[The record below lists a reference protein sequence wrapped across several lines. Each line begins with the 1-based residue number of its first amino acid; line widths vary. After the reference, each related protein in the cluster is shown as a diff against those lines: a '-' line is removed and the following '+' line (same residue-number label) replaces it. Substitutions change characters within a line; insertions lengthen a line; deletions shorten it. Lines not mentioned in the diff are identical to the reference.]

1 MKTKFVASAL
11 IAGACI
17 GIAAMSY
24 LLLGGLIGA
33 IMFAFG
39 LMAVVY
45 HNLQLFTGKAQFAWG
60 KRKEAM
66 PRYSY
71 NYGQLLAILGLNIVG
86 CWMVSFLVGG
96 MLFEISPD
104 TIVINRLSDGILMNG
119 LRAIPCGFIMTLSV
133 KSFKKGVVWPLIF
146 GIPTFIICAF
156 PHCIADVFYY
166 STCNVSL
173 LTDNAWA
180 LLCIYG
186 VTVIG
191 NYLGCNLY
199 RSFTKFK
206 NN

>member
-1 MKTKFVASAL
+1 MKFIASSL

-24 LLLGGLIGA
+24 LHLGGLIGA
-33 IMFAFG
+33 VMFAFG

-60 KRKEAM
+60 KQDKSK
-66 PRYSY
+66 PRFSY
-71 NYGQLLAILGLNIVG
+71 NYGQLAAILGLNIIG
-86 CWMVSFLVGG
+86 CWLVSFLVGG
-96 MLFEISPD
+96 MRFEISPD
-104 TIVINRLSDGILMNG
+104 TIVSNRIADGILLNG

-166 STCNVSL
+166 ATCSMDL
-173 LTDNAWA
+173 LIKNIWM
-180 LLCIYG
+180 LLG
-186 VTVIG
+186 VYAATVLG

-206 NN
+206 QN

>member
-1 MKTKFVASAL
+1 MKFIASSL

-17 GIAAMSY
+17 GIAAMTY
-24 LLLGGLIGA
+24 LHIGGLIGS

-39 LMAVVY
+39 LMAVVW
-45 HNLQLFTGKAQFAWG
+45 HDLKLFTGKAQFAWG
-60 KRKEAM
+60 KQDKRM

-71 NYGQLLAILGLNIVG
+71 SYGQIVTMLGLNIVG
-86 CWMVSFLVGG
+86 CWLVSLLVGG
-96 MLFEISPD
+96 MTFEISPD
-104 TIVINRLSDGILMNG
+104 TIVANRISDGVLMNG

-133 KSFKKGVVWPLIF
+133 KSFKKGVAWPLIF
-146 GIPTFIICAF
+146 GIPTFIVCAF

-166 STCNVSL
+166 ATCNTDL
-173 LTDNAWA
+173 LLNNIWM
-180 LLCIYG
+180 LLSIYA

-206 NN
+206 HN

>member
-1 MKTKFVASAL
+1 MKLIASSL

-17 GIAAMSY
+17 AIAAMTY
-24 LLLGGLIGA
+24 LHLGGLIGS

-39 LMAVVY
+39 LMAVVW
-45 HNLQLFTGKAQFAWG
+45 HDLKLFTGKAQFAWG
-60 KRKEAM
+60 KQDKRM

-71 NYGQLLAILGLNIVG
+71 NYGQIAAMLGLNIVG
-86 CWMVSFLVGG
+86 CWLVSFLVGG
-96 MLFEISPD
+96 MTFEISPD
-104 TIVINRLSDGILMNG
+104 TIVANRISDGVLMNG

-146 GIPTFIICAF
+146 GIPTFIVCAF
-156 PHCIADVFYY
+156 PHCIAEVFYY
-166 STCNVSL
+166 TTCNTDL
-173 LTDNAWA
+173 LLNNIWR
-180 LLCIYG
+180 LLSIYA

-206 NN
+206 HN